1 MAVELCKVSLWM
13 ESMEPGRPLGFL
25 DHRIIRGNGLM
36 GATPKLLEAGVPD
49 DAFKALT
56 GDDRATVSSWKKDNK
71 KHREHG
77 VFTLFGSAGIDHVA
91 PLTTDFA
98 GVESIS
104 EDDVM
109 AVQKKATR
117 WFELVASDSFQEAVF
132 AADTWCASFVAPKN
146 EGAIRITDE
155 EFRIARDSPSETR
168 PEVRSTVQDLAGE
181 YAFLHWHLAF
191 PVVVANGGFDLVL
204 GNPPWERVK
213 QSEKEFFSARA
224 PEIAGLSGAKRSAA
238 INALK
243 VESPE
248 LWMEF
253 QRSIRQ
259 SESVG
264 HFLRAS
270 GRFPLCGR
278 GDVNTYAVFS
288 ECMRDA
294 VSPVGRVGVIVPT
307 GIATD
312 DTTKFFFADVV
323 NKHQLASLYD
333 FENSAPIFLGVHR
346 STKFCLL
353 TLTGSLRPTN
363 ESRFMFFARQTID
376 LKDPKRSFT
385 LTPVDLALI
394 NPNTKT
400 APIFR
405 TSRDAELT
413 KGVYQRLP
421 VLIRED
427 DPDGNPWNVFYL
439 RLVHYDDHAEMLQA
453 SPEGD
458 ESKAVYESK
467 MMHQFNHRWADWRES
482 RIPVGQESATD
493 LTESELADKS
503 YFSRP
508 RYWMNE
514 KQFQTIISKY
524 EYSLNWLLGYRDI
537 TNVTNERTVIAAAVP
552 IGPASVN
559 MPVLGV
565 RSVVA
570 GVTLL
575 ASFNSFVLDFI
586 GRQAVG
592 GSHLTFGIV
601 KQLPILK
608 PETVSQSAPWSS
620 EMLYEWLKIRV
631 LELSYTALDLR
642 GFGEDLG
649 YVGEPFIW
657 DTTRR
662 ELIRAELDA
671 AFFYLYGIERND
683 ADYILETFPIV
694 KRKDEAKY
702 GEYRTK
708 RLILERYDA
717 IAQAASTG
725 TEYQTVL
732 QPPPADPACAHQM

>member
-1 MAVELCKVSLWM
+1 
-13 ESMEPGRPLGFL
+13 
-25 DHRIIRGNGLM
+25 
-36 GATPKLLEAGVPD
+36 
-49 DAFKALT
+49 
-56 GDDRATVSSWKKDNK
+56 
-71 KHREHG
+71 
-77 VFTLFGSAGIDHVA
+77 
-91 PLTTDFA
+91 
-98 GVESIS
+98 
-104 EDDVM
+104 
-109 AVQKKATR
+109 
-117 WFELVASDSFQEAVF
+117 
-132 AADTWCASFVAPKN
+132 
-146 EGAIRITDE
+146 
-155 EFRIARDSPSETR
+155 
-168 PEVRSTVQDLAGE
+168 
-181 YAFLHWHLAF
+181 
-191 PVVVANGGFDLVL
+191 
-204 GNPPWERVK
+204 
-213 QSEKEFFSARA
+213 
-224 PEIAGLSGAKRSAA
+224 
-238 INALK
+238 
-243 VESPE
+243 
-248 LWMEF
+248 
-253 QRSIRQ
+253 
-259 SESVG
+259 
-264 HFLRAS
+264 
-270 GRFPLCGR
+270 
-278 GDVNTYAVFS
+278 
-288 ECMRDA
+288 
-294 VSPVGRVGVIVPT
+294 
-307 GIATD
+307 
-312 DTTKFFFADVV
+312 
-323 NKHQLASLYD
+323 
-333 FENSAPIFLGVHR
+333 
-346 STKFCLL
+346 
-353 TLTGSLRPTN
+353 
-363 ESRFMFFARQTID
+363 MFFARQTID

-385 LTPVDLALI
+385 LTSEDLALI

-458 ESKAVYESK
+458 KSKSVYESK

-493 LTESELADKS
+493 LTESELVDKS

-514 KQFQTIISKY
+514 EQFQTIISKY
-524 EYSLNWLLGYRDI
+524 EYPLNWLLGYRDI

-552 IGPASVN
+552 FGPASVN

-586 GRQAVG
+586 ARQAVG

-601 KQLPILK
+601 KQLPLIQ

-620 EMLYEWLKIRV
+620 ETLYKWLETRV

-649 YVGEPFIW
+649 YLGEPFIW

-671 AFFYLYGIERND
+671 AFFYLYGIKRND

-732 QPPPADPACAHQM
+732 QPPPADPSCAHSE